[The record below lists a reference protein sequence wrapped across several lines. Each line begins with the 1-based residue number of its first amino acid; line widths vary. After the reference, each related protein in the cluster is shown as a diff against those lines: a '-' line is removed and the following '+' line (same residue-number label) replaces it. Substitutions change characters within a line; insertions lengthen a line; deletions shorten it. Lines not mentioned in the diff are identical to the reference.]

1 MPKTLTEVTEDA
13 AQLAPMER
21 LKLARI
27 LLDLTEPNMD
37 EVEDIQVAWDV
48 EITHRLDELRSGAV
62 RGISLENIKARIEE
76 RFRW

>member
-48 EITHRLDELRSGAV
+48 EITRRLDELRSGAV